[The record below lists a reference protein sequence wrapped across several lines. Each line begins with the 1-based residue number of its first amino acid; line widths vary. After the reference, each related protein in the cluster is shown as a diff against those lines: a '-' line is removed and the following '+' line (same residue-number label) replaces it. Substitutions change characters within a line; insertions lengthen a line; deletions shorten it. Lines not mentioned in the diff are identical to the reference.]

1 MARNKTLKATLVI
14 DADVSKASKA
24 VADIKNAASKGI
36 NTPEERRS
44 YERKVDTAIKDTSAS
59 AAKTTALGQ
68 AEAKRAAAIQAELL
82 TLLKR
87 ELPTRSRDAKGR
99 FVKGELSGQ
108 EMASI
113 IATAL
118 RQANLGKQ
126 FNAKA
131 GVSDSMRDSAY
142 AQKAMQFAYAPP
154 SNDPSQRR
162 FQEQAR
168 EILSA
173 VAAQEELSDEV
184 RTTIN
189 HVENLAGDYRDAADS
204 AQALN
209 VGATKLNTILANLTK
224 EQKAFNEAMERGVAL
239 SKEFFEGAET
249 KAKNVAKSAAQLAK
263 SFEKLD
269 ASELTTALKKVDA
282 AMGPLDIKVQN
293 LQRKLAN
300 VQNNP
305 QETAKAA
312 ERIKELNALETQ
324 RNNLINARNAILARQ
339 AKMQGERNSVE
350 SLLNPY
356 QPNPGQSKT
365 MADSRMARDGYQD
378 KFNEL
383 NRKITKTGKIDDY
396 EYTRGR
402 GYLQSMY
409 LTTDKIKNQLGQELE
424 AGVYTGSDL
433 VEAKKAYE
441 RMEALTK
448 AHFEK
453 LEDLERA
460 YEKQKTNGSLLSK
473 NLDQDKRRNADQEA
487 RNKAYIAMLE
497 KLAAARAK
505 AESFA
510 DNDNSFKARAAKK
523 RYLRLQESSLNPLA
537 DLLQGK
543 AGTDPIKAQAL
554 GIYGLDAGL
563 TAPEF
568 REAYNERTQQA
579 RDAYQLSKR
588 KNFYEIA
595 GAKLKG
601 GFKSQGF
608 RDFQGRFGYGLG
620 ALGVGLGAGGFGY
633 AATNLVR
640 GTAGAYIDR
649 TSTEAGLAGLT
660 NTYTRFLDSNGRNVS
675 PAGNFTASVFSAKAL
690 YTRLREASKETLV
703 TPQELAESFMSG
715 APALRNKGFSED
727 QALKL
732 TSRIVAMGR
741 AMNLPSAAIQ
751 SDIRDFARGSVTRNS
766 QVLQALG
773 LSTVGLKE
781 ATAKGPESAMAY
793 FNERVAGFEPAFK
806 KLREELPGQINE
818 MRIELEKAAQDIGMY
833 ATPNIIK
840 GIQTIRKELV
850 SFGESGGFERLG
862 TQLGDMIYGLSNM
875 LNGIMPIITTL
886 TASPLNASLGVLSG
900 TLGLVG
906 VQALAAANPWAA
918 LGAAVVLTTGII
930 IDQTKKLQDSA
941 ALAQSDNAVNLLTYK
956 PDESAKYDA
965 KFDYQEQYAKYVA
978 KTGKT
983 EGFVYE
989 PINVY
994 NSIKNKKNAL
1004 LLAKDLG
1011 PAVTNDPGRDPLGM
1025 LASNLAP
1032 FMGVGAP
1039 TAADTGKNYDTA
1051 MDFLDQAN
1059 QTVQEMLTSG
1069 EVTKEKYDK
1078 AVEVLSAINV
1088 GDLAYLLQDI
1098 YKALQPNTPY
1108 VTSEATGKITSS
1120 IGLFK
1125 GGLNNVGN
1133 RSLLIKAI
1141 DEANKKKG
1149 YGFEELTS
1157 VAGALSNSA
1166 DRKKYESGAAYTSD
1180 LFENQARAA
1189 KQQTAADSAYKA
1201 AKKAGKTDSEAAQMA
1216 ADAVRNWGRKDLPG
1230 ASSEDAAGKASK
1242 QTSALE
1248 AKIAQL
1254 QYAANQADRY
1264 VQRTSDFA
1272 ISGGGYLKLNALGR
1286 SMDAGIAVA
1295 RAEYE
1300 LGMANAKENEL
1311 GPYEQERLQTQLQQ
1325 AITNVTNAYEDQR
1338 RQMELNIEQ
1347 QKMQNKLLSE
1357 SNEIKRKEL
1366 QYAEKEFQVS
1376 KIDKDD
1382 IQGGYAA
1389 RMGLLQDKYGLTR
1402 MRYASSMTQIS
1413 ESDRIR
1419 RLEYAEASKSTMNSI
1434 SNAALDDGMSSTG
1447 MSNSVPGGTFTLG
1460 NQFGNT
1466 QTSGFGPRRRP
1477 STFGGKQGS
1486 RNHGGIDYGVPTGT
1500 KIRAQA
1506 DGKVIFAGNKGGYG
1520 YYLQID
1526 HGPVVTAYGHL
1537 SKIFVSVGD
1546 IVTKG
1551 QVVALSGG
1559 GKNDKGRGNSS
1570 GAHVHFET
1578 RINGKTVNPASVY
1591 GKEFTSSGFK
1601 SSGTTFAKPLSMAA
1615 SGVSYGLWD
1624 EDVRLQRDQAML
1636 EGPRT
1641 DMQTLRQNAFSEGA
1655 RMAGETAAR
1664 STLEM
1669 GKRGARYDVLNGDYE
1684 SNAQRQRAIQLFDAQ
1699 QRFDLLKESIDRRA
1713 RDYSTVVGDRA
1724 ARIFEMRANLGAG
1737 GVSMLADKRKID
1749 ELERL
1754 NATEPQKAF
1763 DALFNTLN
1771 NANNALKD
1779 FTRYITKAN
1788 EIEKARNDRD
1798 ALGIEQAIT
1807 AGTRGYDKSMSR
1819 LGGSGRIDAGFF
1831 STDSIR
1837 STYSES
1843 GAAAQESAQ
1852 SQLDM
1857 RIANDKATRAIV
1869 IGRNGKPEVMS
1880 LYEKNLKRDPQYY
1893 NKIRQANISRI
1904 QGNTLAS
1911 AGKDRLLNNPR
1922 LSGLIS
1928 GGIGSLGSLDAYGL
1942 LSNPEGR
1949 LDAIKGLFSPIT
1961 SLGGEDRTS
1970 ALSMLAAGAFSSD
1983 ASMFGNPAFNKYLKA
1998 TGMSAVG
2005 GFAVPTKFGYDRKR
2019 MMANAATD
2027 AAAQFGGDIA
2037 GNFVGTSLFRNTD
2050 PGAIGL
2056 GTSMGSTLGSLAGSG
2071 ALGTG
2076 GAALF
2081 APLGPWAPVVGA
2093 VLGGMLGG
2101 MFGGKKKD
2109 PREQQEKENRKQ
2121 FQRRIEDILNNI
2133 DKSLGPQSD
2142 YYRAIR
2148 GDLLY
2153 GAASSYYSGRAY
2165 SRIGIGYNTGGR

>member
-44 YERKVDTAIKDTSAS
+44 YGRKVDTAIKDTSAS

-108 EMASI
+108 EIASI

-131 GVSDSMRDSAY
+131 GLSDSMRDNAY

-173 VAAQEELSDEV
+173 VAAQEELSDKV

-339 AKMQGERNSVE
+339 AKMQGERNAVD
-350 SLLNPY
+350 SLLKPY
-356 QPNPGQSKT
+356 QPNAGQTQT
-365 MADSRMARDGYQD
+365 MADSRMVRAGYDD
-378 KFNEL
+378 KMHDL
-383 NRKITKTGKIDDY
+383 NRRITKTGKIDDAIY
-396 EYTRGR
+396 NQSRADLDSSYRAVRGV
-402 GYLQSMY
+402 Q
-409 LTTDKIKNQLGQELE
+409 NQLGQELD
-424 AGVYTGSDL
+424 AGIYTGSDL
-433 VEAKKAYE
+433 VDAKKAYE

-448 AHFEK
+448 AHLEK
-453 LEDLERA
+453 MEDLERA
-460 YEKQKTNGSLLSK
+460 YEKQKTHGSLLNK
-473 NLDQDKRRNADQEA
+473 NLDQDRARNAEQAKENAAYLKMINELAEA
-487 RNKAYIAMLE
+487 K
-497 KLAAARAK
+497 KK
-505 AESFA
+505 AESFGKS
-510 DNDNSFKARAAKK
+510 NSFDARRAKK
-523 RYLRLQESSLNPLA
+523 AYLDLQSESLNPLS
-537 DLLQGK
+537 DLLDGK
-543 AGTDPIKAQAL
+543 AGTAPIRAEAMRA
-554 GIYGLDAGL
+554 YGLDPEI

-568 REAYNERTQQA
+568 RRAYNRRTNEA
-579 RDAYQLSKR
+579 RVAYLASKA

-620 ALGVGLGAGGFGY
+620 MLGVGLGAGGFGY
-633 AATNLVR
+633 AATNLIK

-649 TSTEAGLAGLT
+649 TSTEAGLSGLT
-660 NTYTRFLDSNGRNVS
+660 NTYTKFNDFNQKPVS
-675 PAGNFTASVFSAKAL
+675 AATNFSLSVNSAKAL
-690 YTRLREASKETLV
+690 YGRLRDASKETLV

-773 LSTVGLKE
+773 LSTTGLKE

-850 SFGESGGFERLG
+850 SFGESGGFEKLG
-862 TQLGDMIYGLSNM
+862 TQLGQLV
-875 LNGIMPIITTL
+875 NGVATMFQTAAPLIMTATSSMESAIVTTL
-886 TASPLNASLGVLSG
+886 GGALAFV
-900 TLGLVG
+900 TL
-906 VQALAAANPWAA
+906 QSLAAANPILAF
-918 LGAAVVLTTGII
+918 GAAIVSFTALAIMQKDRLMRESVQSDWEAGNKSVEIFGSKSKTTAGEMLVGVNQLQSINADRIAKGQKPLSPKEYSKQYLELKNKYPAIEKVSGFTDGAKGEGDASASQPGWWQGWQGLARTFGLEPRQFDRAAAKDALTQAESFFEKDIPV
-930 IDQTKKLQDSA
+930 DPETKKYYEDNYQKALDMAKENLVNDIFGFVNQSSA
-941 ALAQSDNAVNLLTYK
+941 GNISPKNPNYVA
-956 PDESAKYDA
+956 AKA
-965 KFDYQEQYAKYVA
+965 KFNALKSMGVTPQAFTDQDAIIEALKNPKTTAEILSQKAVVA
-978 KTGKT
+978 AG
-983 EGFVYE
+983 
-989 PINVY
+989 
-994 NSIKNKKNAL
+994 KNA
-1004 LLAKDLG
+1004 D
-1011 PAVTNDPGRDPLGM
+1011 
-1025 LASNLAP
+1025 
-1032 FMGVGAP
+1032 
-1039 TAADTGKNYDTA
+1039 
-1051 MDFLDQAN
+1051 
-1059 QTVQEMLTSG
+1059 
-1069 EVTKEKYDK
+1069 
-1078 AVEVLSAINV
+1078 
-1088 GDLAYLLQDI
+1088 
-1098 YKALQPNTPY
+1098 
-1108 VTSEATGKITSS
+1108 
-1120 IGLFK
+1120 
-1125 GGLNNVGN
+1125 
-1133 RSLLIKAI
+1133 
-1141 DEANKKKG
+1141 
-1149 YGFEELTS
+1149 
-1157 VAGALSNSA
+1157 
-1166 DRKKYESGAAYTSD
+1166 DRLSGAAKAQKAA
-1180 LFENQARAA
+1180 EKKARAA
-1189 KQQTAADSAYKA
+1189 GGSEEDVRAAGAEAYRMYGTTSA
-1201 AKKAGKTDSEAAQMA
+1201 
-1216 ADAVRNWGRKDLPG
+1216 PG
-1230 ASSEDAAGKASK
+1230 ASPEDAGKASK

-1272 ISGGGYLKLNALGR
+1272 ISGGGYLKLNALGK

-1311 GPYEQERLQTQLQQ
+1311 GPYEDQRLQTQLQQ

-1347 QKMQNKLLSE
+1347 QKMQNKLLSD

-1419 RLEYAEASKSTMNSI
+1419 RLEYAEASKSTMDAV

-1447 MSNSVPGGTFTLG
+1447 MSNSAPGGAFTLG

-1486 RNHGGIDYGVPTGT
+1486 KNHGGIDYGVPTGT

-1601 SSGTTFAKPLSMAA
+1601 SSGTTFTKPLSMAA

-1641 DMQTLRQNAFSEGA
+1641 DMQTLRQSAFSEGA

-1699 QRFDLLKESIDRRA
+1699 QRFDLLKESTDRRA
-1713 RDYSTVVGDRA
+1713 RDYSTIVGDRA
-1724 ARIFEMRANLGAG
+1724 ARIFEMEANLGSG

-1749 ELERL
+1749 ELKRL

-1779 FTRYITKAN
+1779 FTRYIAKAN

-1869 IGRNGKPEVMS
+1869 LGRNGKPEVMS

-1904 QGNTLAS
+1904 QGNTLSA
-1911 AGKDRLLNNPR
+1911 AGKDRLLGNPR

-1949 LDAIKGLFSPIT
+1949 LDAIKGLVSPLT
-1961 SLGGEDRTS
+1961 SIGADDKNS
-1970 ALSMLAAGAFSSD
+1970 ALSMLAAGAFASD

-2005 GFAVPTKFGYDRKR
+2005 GIAVPTKFGYDRKR
-2019 MMANAATD
+2019 MMADAASG

-2037 GNFVGTSLFRNTD
+2037 GNFIGTSLFRNTD

-2056 GTSMGSTLGSLAGSG
+2056 GTSMGSTLGSMAGSG
-2071 ALGTG
+2071 LLGTG